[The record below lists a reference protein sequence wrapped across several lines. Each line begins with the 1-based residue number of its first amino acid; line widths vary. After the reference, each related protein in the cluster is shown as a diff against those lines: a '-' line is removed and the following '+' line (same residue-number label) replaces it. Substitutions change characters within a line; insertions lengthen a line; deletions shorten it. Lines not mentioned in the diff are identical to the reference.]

1 MIAFGP
7 IPSRRLGHS
16 LGINNIP
23 PKICS
28 YSCVYCQ
35 LGRTLKLQ
43 TARQVF
49 YSPEEI
55 FQAVDKKI
63 EGARRKK
70 ERVDF
75 LTFVSDGEPTLDL
88 SLGQEIEQ
96 LKAFGCR
103 IAVISN
109 SSLIWNND
117 VRADLNRADWVSLKI
132 DALSE
137 ATWRKINRPHKALR
151 LEQILEGIKAFARD
165 FEGFLATETMLIQ
178 GLNDNPQELEKIAEF
193 IRTLRTKKSYI
204 LIPTRPPAEGWVRPA
219 SERFV
224 TAAYELFQRKAIPT
238 EYLIGYEGD
247 AFAFTG
253 NVEEDLLSITS
264 VHPMREEALR
274 TFLEKAQ
281 ADWSVVRKLIQED
294 QLIEVEYENKK
305 FYLRKLRSPRKK

>member
-1 MIAFGP
+1 LITFGP
-7 IPSRRLGHS
+7 IPSRRLGRS

-43 TARQVF
+43 TARQIF

-55 FQAVDKKI
+55 FQAVDGKI
-63 EGARRKK
+63 KAARRSK
-70 ERVDF
+70 EPIDF
-75 LTFVSDGEPTLDL
+75 LTFVPDGEPTLDL
-88 SLGQEIEQ
+88 NLGKEIEQ
-96 LKAFGCR
+96 LKAFGCK

-109 SSLIWNND
+109 SSLIWD
-117 VRADLNRADWVSLKI
+117 KEVQADLNRADWVSLKI

-137 ATWRKINRPHKALR
+137 DTWRKINRPQRALR
-151 LEQILEGIKAFARD
+151 LEQILEGIKLFVGD
-165 FEGFLATETMLIQ
+165 FKGFLATETMLIQ
-178 GLNDNPQELEKIAEF
+178 GLNDTQEELEKIAEF
-193 IRTLRTKKSYI
+193 IRALGVEKSYI

-253 NVEEDLLSITS
+253 NAEEDLLSITS
-264 VHPMREEALR
+264 VHPMRGEAVR
-274 TFLEKAQ
+274 AFLEKAR
-281 ADWSVVRKLIQED
+281 ADWDVVRRLIQED